1 MRKKARSSITV
12 RDVAAR
18 ADVSVGTVSHFLNGR
33 FVSDERRKRIQT
45 AIDKLGFTNNLLA
58 QGMRKQ
64 RSQVIG
70 LCVPN
75 TMFTN
80 FSTLVD
86 ALDQRASEENFEMM
100 QVLSRQDPEN
110 EYVRVK
116 RLLSYKVGG
125 LFLVPSL
132 EPWRMLDAIHASGTP
147 MVIVSRPIPED
158 HRFDQVS
165 VDHQEALREVGR
177 LFLSHGHRHLLLV
190 ARLPTLIVTRQRMA
204 GLREALDGT
213 SDGTSLSLFESGD
226 DREQYQQRLIEALSA
241 SPRPTGLV
249 LSNGLIATWTIAAIR
264 SMGLSYPRDIS
275 LMVLESPE
283 WCALVTPA
291 VSTVRQPTQ
300 EISEIAWARLQQ
312 RMREP
317 SGKTRSVLLKPII
330 ELRDFASA
338 EKR

>member
-1 MRKKARSSITV
+1 MRKKSRSSITV
-12 RDVAAR
+12 RDVAAT

-75 TMFTN
+75 TIFTN
-80 FSTLVD
+80 FSSLVD
-86 ALDQRASEENFEMM
+86 ALDQRASEENFELM

-110 EYVRVK
+110 EFLRVK

-132 EPWRMLDAIHASGTP
+132 EPARMLDAIQESGTP

-158 HRFDQVS
+158 DRFDQVS
-165 VDHQEALREVGR
+165 VDHQEALRDVGR
-177 LFLSHGHRHLLLV
+177 LFLDHGHRHLLLI
-190 ARLPTLIVTRQRMA
+190 ARLPTLSVTRQRMT
-204 GLREALDGT
+204 GLGEALNAVDGA
-213 SDGTSLSLFESGD
+213 SVALFESGD
-226 DREQYQQRLIEALSA
+226 DRADYQRRLIEALSA

-249 LSNGLIATWTIAAIR
+249 ISNSLLATWAIAAIR
-264 SMGLSYPRDIS
+264 AMGLAYPRDVS
-275 LMVLESPE
+275 LIVLESPE
-283 WCALVTPA
+283 WCELVTPA
-291 VSTVRQPTQ
+291 VSTVRQPTR

-312 RMREP
+312 RMRDP
-317 SGKTRSVLLKPII
+317 SAKTRCVLLKPII
-330 ELRDFASA
+330 ELRDFAST